1 LVDTAG
7 VDGERLVQLHRRKF
21 HYNHVNKD
29 AVQQRWLEKACV
41 EQTLQAAK
49 EADLILLMFD
59 ARVGVTSDLLEVSR
73 WLRKL
78 SCVGV
83 DSNAALPDDNP
94 LDDIPLTQK
103 AVVIL
108 ANKLE
113 GDRWS
118 VDSNSSVLDH
128 LVEAQRVGFGEAI
141 PISAE
146 HGEGLADLAVIIHR
160 LTRQKHLHL
169 QRERAKLT
177 NDDLENQ
184 ETNVETSSKP
194 LTLAILGRQNVGK
207 STLVNSLLKQN
218 RVITGE
224 MPGLTRDAIAI
235 HWKWDGKLVQIADTA
250 GIRRLSQRNNRDNIE
265 DAAVHDAMRAMK
277 KSDVAVLVL
286 DAGALVLHRQELAI
300 ANAVIREGRSLV
312 VAANKMDLLVDRTYR
327 PEDFARDVQE
337 QIEIRFPMLRK
348 TPVVAMS
355 SLTGENVDNLMPVVF
370 NARDR
375 WSRTITTGVLNTWL
389 AEVLECQPPPKEK
402 GRATKIKYIMQ
413 TKGRPPTFLL
423 FSNQDSLPESY
434 IRYLTRSFQDTFEMF
449 GMEVRLV
456 VKKSSTSNPF
466 DNGKKRGGRGIG
478 GQEARKQRLFA
489 ELRATGAV
497 TRKKGKKL
505 RYTKRRYT

>member
-1 LVDTAG
+1 MA
-7 VDGERLVQLHRRKF
+7 
-21 HYNHVNKD
+21 
-29 AVQQRWLEKACV
+29 
-41 EQTLQAAK
+41 
-49 EADLILLMFD
+49 
-59 ARVGVTSDLLEVSR
+59 
-73 WLRKL
+73 
-78 SCVGV
+78 
-83 DSNAALPDDNP
+83 
-94 LDDIPLTQK
+94 
-103 AVVIL
+103 
-108 ANKLE
+108 
-113 GDRWS
+113 
-118 VDSNSSVLDH
+118 
-128 LVEAQRVGFGEAI
+128 
-141 PISAE
+141 
-146 HGEGLADLAVIIHR
+146 
-160 LTRQKHLHL
+160 
-169 QRERAKLT
+169 
-177 NDDLENQ
+177 
-184 ETNVETSSKP
+184 
-194 LTLAILGRQNVGK
+194 
-207 STLVNSLLKQN
+207 
-218 RVITGE
+218 
-224 MPGLTRDAIAI
+224 
-235 HWKWDGKLVQIADTA
+235 
-250 GIRRLSQRNNRDNIE
+250 
-265 DAAVHDAMRAMK
+265 AMK

-434 IRYLTRSFQDTFEMF
+434 LRYLTRSFQDTFEMF

-478 GQEARKQRLFA
+478 GHEARKQRLFA